1 MFDSLSEKL
10 QGAFR
15 KLGGK
20 GKLSEKDIDE
30 ALRDIRMAL
39 LEADVNYKVV
49 KSFLADIKEEAM
61 TEEVLRSLTPSQQVI
76 KIVNSNL
83 VKLLGKRS
91 SDLKLDGKMPAVIL
105 LAGVQ
110 GSGKTTSAAKLA
122 SYLKQKGR
130 KVMLAACDMQRAAA
144 VSQLK
149 ILGEEIGV
157 FVYTSEGTAVDVA
170 GEALDYSRKN
180 GYEILI
186 VDTAG
191 RQHVNDELMD
201 EIVAVSEKVEP
212 SEVLFVVDCMMGQAA
227 VDAASAFD
235 ERLSVTGFIL
245 SKADSD
251 ARGGAALSVSYITG
265 KPIKFAGT
273 GEKVTAF
280 EQFHPDRMA
289 SRILGMGDVLTLIEK
304 AERLTSAEEQKALAK
319 KMTSNQITLEDYLD
333 QMEQMQQMGGI
344 SEMLSA
350 LPGASKL
357 GNLNVDERQMAH
369 TKAIILSMTP
379 KERQNPSIINAS
391 RRRRIA
397 AGSGTTVTEV
407 NRLLNGFEQA
417 KKMMKRLSGAKGKK
431 RFGSGFPFM

>member
-157 FVYTSEGTAVDVA
+157 FVYTSEGTAGDVA
-170 GEALDYSRKN
+170 REALDYSRKN

-201 EIVAVSEKVEP
+201 EIVAVSETVEP

>member
-49 KSFLADIKEEAM
+49 KGFLADIKEEAM

-170 GEALDYSRKN
+170 REALDYSRKN

-201 EIVAVSEKVEP
+201 EIVAVSETVEP

-227 VDAASAFD
+227 VDAARAFD

-369 TKAIILSMTP
+369 T
-379 KERQNPSIINAS
+379 
-391 RRRRIA
+391 
-397 AGSGTTVTEV
+397 
-407 NRLLNGFEQA
+407 
-417 KKMMKRLSGAKGKK
+417 
-431 RFGSGFPFM
+431 

>member
-49 KSFLADIKEEAM
+49 KGFLADIKEEAM

-170 GEALDYSRKN
+170 REALDYSRKN

-201 EIVAVSEKVEP
+201 EIVAVSETVEP

-304 AERLTSAEEQKALAK
+304 AEKLTSAEEQKALAK

>member
-170 GEALDYSRKN
+170 REALDYSRKN

-201 EIVAVSEKVEP
+201 EIVAVSETVEP

>member
-1 MFDSLSEKL
+1 MFDSLSDKL

-49 KSFLADIKEEAM
+49 RSFLADIKEEAM
-61 TEEVLRSLTPSQQVI
+61 SEEVLRSLTPSQQVV

-83 VKLLGKRS
+83 VKLLGTRS

-122 SYLKQKGR
+122 LYLKEKGR

-149 ILGEEIGV
+149 ILGEQIGV
-157 FVYTSEGTAVDVA
+157 YVYTADGSAVDVA
-170 GEALDYSRKN
+170 RGALDYSRKN

-201 EIVAVSEKVEP
+201 EIVAVSETVEP

-289 SRILGMGDVLTLIEK
+289 SRILGMGDMLTLIEK
-304 AERLTSAEEQKALAK
+304 AEKLTSAEDQKALAK

-333 QMEQMQQMGGI
+333 QMEQMQQMGGL

-357 GNLNVDERQMAH
+357 GNLNVDEKQLAH

-379 KERQNPSIINAS
+379 KERTNPSIINAS

-397 AGSGTTVTEV
+397 AGSGTTVTDV

-417 KKMMKRLSGAKGKK
+417 KKMMKRMNSAKGKK

>member
-49 KSFLADIKEEAM
+49 KGFLADIKEEAM

-170 GEALDYSRKN
+170 REALDYSRKN

-201 EIVAVSEKVEP
+201 EIVAVSETVEP

>member
-1 MFDSLSEKL
+1 MFDSLSDKL

-39 LEADVNYKVV
+39 LEADVNYRVV

-61 TEEVLRSLTPSQQVI
+61 SEEVLRSLTPSQQVI
-76 KIVNSNL
+76 KIVNQNL
-83 VKLLGKRS
+83 VKLLGTRS
-91 SDLKLDGKMPAVIL
+91 SELKLDGKMPAVIL

-122 SYLKQKGR
+122 SYLRQKGK

-149 ILGEEIGV
+149 ILGEQIGV
-157 FVYTSEGTAVDVA
+157 FVFTAEGEAPEVA
-170 GEALDYSRKN
+170 RAALDYARKN

-201 EIVAVSEKVEP
+201 EIVAISEVVEP
-212 SEVLFVVDCMMGQAA
+212 TEVLFVVDCMMGQAA

-235 ERLSVTGFIL
+235 ERLNVTGFIL

-265 KPIKFAGT
+265 RPIKFAGT

-304 AERLTSAEEQKALAK
+304 AEKLTSAEDQKALAK

-344 SEMLSA
+344 NEMLSA

-357 GNLNVDERQMAH
+357 GNLNVDEKQMAH

-379 KERQNPSIINAS
+379 KERNNPSIINAS

-397 AGSGTTVTEV
+397 AGSGTSVTEV

-417 KKMMKRLSGAKGKK
+417 KKMMKRLNSAKGKK

>member
-15 KLGGK
+15 KLSGK

-39 LEADVNYKVV
+39 LEADVNFKVV
-49 KSFLADIKEEAM
+49 KSFLAEVKEDAM
-61 TEEVLRSLTPSQQVI
+61 SEEVMKSLTPSQQVI
-76 KIVNSNL
+76 KIVNEHL
-83 VKLLGKRS
+83 VRLLGTRS
-91 SDLKLDGKMPAVIL
+91 SELKLDGKMPAVIL

-122 SYLKQKGR
+122 RYLKEKGR

-157 FVYTSEGTAVDVA
+157 YVFTGEGSAVDVA
-170 GEALDYSRKN
+170 AGALDYARKN

-186 VDTAG
+186 IDTAG

-201 EIVAVSEKVEP
+201 EIEAVSKRVEP
-212 SEVLFVVDCMMGQAA
+212 TEVLFVVDCMMGQAA

-235 ERLSVTGFIL
+235 KRLNVTGFIL

-265 KPIKFAGT
+265 RPIKFAGT
-273 GEKVTAF
+273 GERVSAF

-289 SRILGMGDVLTLIEK
+289 GRILGMGDVLSLIEK
-304 AERLTSAEEQKALAK
+304 AEKLTSAEEQKALAK
-319 KMTSNQITLEDYLD
+319 KLTTDRFTLEDYLT
-333 QMEQMQQMGGI
+333 QMEQVQNMGGI
-344 SEMLSA
+344 SEMLAA

-357 GNLNVDERQMAH
+357 GNLNIDEKQLAH
-369 TKAIILSMTP
+369 TKAIIQSMTP
-379 KERQNPSIINAS
+379 KERVNPSIINAS

-417 KKMMKRLSGAKGKK
+417 RKMMKRMSGAKGKK

>member
-1 MFDSLSEKL
+1 MFNSLSDKF
-10 QGAFR
+10 QNTFK
-15 KLGGK
+15 KLGSK

-30 ALRDIRMAL
+30 ALREIRMAL
-39 LEADVNYKVV
+39 LEADVNFKVV
-49 KSFLADIKEEAM
+49 RSFLAEIKEDAM
-61 TEEVLRSLTPSQQVI
+61 SEEVLKSLTPSQQVI
-76 KIVNSNL
+76 KIVNQKL
-83 VKLLGKRS
+83 VKLLGTKHS
-91 SDLKLDGKMPAVIL
+91 ELKTDGRMPAVIL

-122 SYLKQKGR
+122 LYLKEKGK

-157 FVYTSEGTAVDVA
+157 YVHSGEGTAVECA
-170 GEALDYSRKN
+170 GNALDYSRKN

-201 EIVAVSEKVEP
+201 EIVAIDKAVDP
-212 SEVLFVVDCMMGQAA
+212 CEVLFVVDCMMGQAA

-235 ERLSVTGFIL
+235 ERLNVTGFIL

-265 KPIKFAGT
+265 RPIKFAGT
-273 GEKVTAF
+273 GEKVSAF
-280 EQFHPDRMA
+280 EVFHPDRMA
-289 SRILGMGDVLTLIEK
+289 SRILGMGDMLSLIEK
-304 AERLTSAEEQKALAK
+304 AEKLADEEEQKALAK
-319 KMTSNQITLEDYLD
+319 KISKNQMDLNDYLD
-333 QMEQMQQMGGI
+333 QMEQVNQMGGI
-344 SEMLSA
+344 NEMLAS

-357 GNLNVDERQMAH
+357 GNISFDEKQMLH
-369 TKAIILSMTP
+369 TKAIIQSMTP
-379 KERQNPSIINAS
+379 KERSNPSIINAS

-417 KKMMKRLSGAKGKK
+417 KKMMKRFNGAKGKK
-431 RFGSGFPFM
+431 RSKMNFPFM

>member
-170 GEALDYSRKN
+170 REALDYSRKN

>member
-201 EIVAVSEKVEP
+201 EIVAVSETVEP